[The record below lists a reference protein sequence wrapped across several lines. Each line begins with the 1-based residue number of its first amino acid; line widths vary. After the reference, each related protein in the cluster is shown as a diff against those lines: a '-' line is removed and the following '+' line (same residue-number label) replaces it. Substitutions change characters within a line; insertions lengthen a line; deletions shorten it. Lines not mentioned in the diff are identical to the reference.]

1 MGGDGTV
8 RCPACARE
16 VPIGAYCGNCGADL
30 TAKIGDGR
38 GRLRVREYVAEPR
51 ESLLRFA
58 PPSTLFPQLPARSR
72 RPFWFG
78 LLVLV
83 AVLVGFAVAGWQAP
97 LIATCVLGFPSVVL
111 AYLRHVDAAR
121 DLSTRWL
128 LVTAGVG
135 IALGVVWGLIGG
147 AIVANGSD
155 VGLDTGLTRGSVLLL
170 GLTIPVAGALLMLVP
185 ALLARVARSGDREPL
200 DGFTIGLL
208 GATAFTAATT
218 MARLAPQLA
227 TGPLTDGQPLSATL
241 VEAGIRG
248 FAMPLT
254 AAATGGFVGIALW
267 FDGRRDG
274 HDRGPAPRI
283 VGPAILLTMLLYAA
297 MGLSE
302 LIRVPDDIHLVLH
315 LAVSAVALSVLRIA
329 IQAAVLGET
338 HREAPAGPVLCAHC
352 DHIVPGMPFC
362 PCCGVATA
370 ATSRSSREA
379 RRAGPPGAG
388 DGDAGGSGSQ
398 PRSHPGYALAPGSYA
413 AVPVPR
419 VRPWR
424 IPVMVGLGMGVAAA
438 LAFSLSVA
446 ISPTGQVYNCPPD
459 CGRPPMGVPV
469 AANPRFFAANGEFSV
484 SYPAPG
490 SAYRV
495 DTDPN
500 GVVLDYTAGDK
511 GTMELFGQPAM
522 GRSPRQIVD
531 GLLKRSYPDAV
542 IKYEIPNATVG
553 YQLGYGAAADVFP
566 QDPDSRFTRLRVIVL
581 AAIKNDY
588 ALVASA
594 VGPFRRFS
602 RDFGPGHPSGANLE
616 LAMDMGKYVNSFMW
630 RGDPPR

>member
-1 MGGDGTV
+1 
-8 RCPACARE
+8 
-16 VPIGAYCGNCGADL
+16 
-30 TAKIGDGR
+30 
-38 GRLRVREYVAEPR
+38 
-51 ESLLRFA
+51 
-58 PPSTLFPQLPARSR
+58 
-72 RPFWFG
+72 
-78 LLVLV
+78 
-83 AVLVGFAVAGWQAP
+83 
-97 LIATCVLGFPSVVL
+97 
-111 AYLRHVDAAR
+111 
-121 DLSTRWL
+121 
-128 LVTAGVG
+128 
-135 IALGVVWGLIGG
+135 
-147 AIVANGSD
+147 
-155 VGLDTGLTRGSVLLL
+155 
-170 GLTIPVAGALLMLVP
+170 
-185 ALLARVARSGDREPL
+185 
-200 DGFTIGLL
+200 
-208 GATAFTAATT
+208 

-248 FAMPLT
+248 LAMPLT
-254 AAATGGFVGIALW
+254 AAATGGLVGIALW
-267 FDGRRDG
+267 FNGRAG
-274 HDRGPAPRI
+274 GPDRGPATRI
-283 VGPAILLTMLLYAA
+283 AGPAILLTMLLYAG

-302 LIRVPDDIHLVLH
+302 LLPVADDIHLALH
-315 LAVSAVALSVLRIA
+315 LAISALALFILRIA
-329 IQAAVLGET
+329 IQAAVLHEA
-338 HREAPAGPVLCAHC
+338 HREIPAGPVLCAHC
-352 DHIVPGMPFC
+352 DHIVPGMAFC
-362 PCCGVATA
+362 PSCGVAAA
-370 ATSRSSREA
+370 ATSRSSRGA
-379 RRAGPPGAG
+379 RRAVVVAAAADGA
-388 DGDAGGSGSQ
+388 DDTGSRS
-398 PRSHPGYALAPGSYA
+398 RSHPGYALPPGSYA
-413 AVPVPR
+413 AVPVRR

-424 IPVMVGLGMGVAAA
+424 IPVTVGVGMGVAAV

-490 SAYRV
+490 SSYRV
-495 DTDPN
+495 DSDPN

-522 GRSPRQIVD
+522 GRSSKQIVD
-531 GLLKRSYPDAV
+531 ELLKRSYPDAI

-553 YQLGYGAAADVFP
+553 YQLGYGVAADVYP
-566 QDPDSRFTRLRVIVL
+566 QDPDSRFTRLRVLVL

>member
-1 MGGDGTV
+1 MSGDAAV
-8 RCPACARE
+8 RCPACACD
-16 VPIGAYCGNCGADL
+16 VPVGAYCGNCGADL
-30 TAKIGDGR
+30 TAEVGDGR

-51 ESLLRFA
+51 ESLLKFSLA
-58 PPSTLFPQLPARSR
+58 STLFPQLPARSR
-72 RPFWFG
+72 RPLWLG

-83 AVLVGFAVAGWQAP
+83 AVLVAFAVAGWQAP

-111 AYLRHVDAAR
+111 AYLHHVDARR

-128 LVTAGVG
+128 LVTAGIGV
-135 IALGVVWGLIGG
+135 ALGVAWGLIGG
-147 AIVANGSD
+147 GIVADGSD
-155 VGLDTGLTRGSVLLL
+155 VGLDTGLTRGSVLLQ

-185 ALLARVARSGDREPL
+185 ALLARAARTGTRESL
-200 DGFTIGLL
+200 DGYSIGLL

-227 TGPLTDGQPLSATL
+227 TGPFTDGQPLSATI

-248 FAMPLT
+248 LAMPLT

-267 FDGRRDG
+267 FNGRADG
-274 HDRGPAPRI
+274 HDRGPAPRT
-283 VGPAILLTMLLYAA
+283 VGPAIVLTMLLYAA

-302 LIRVPDDIHLVLH
+302 LLPVADDIHLVLH
-315 LAVSAVALSVLRIA
+315 LVISAVALSVLRGA
-329 IQAAVLGET
+329 VQAAVLREA
-338 HREAPAGPVLCAHC
+338 HRETPAGPVLCMHC
-352 DHIVPGMPFC
+352 DHIVPGLPFC
-362 PCCGVATA
+362 PSCGVATA
-370 ATSRSSREA
+370 ATSRSSRDS
-379 RRAGPPGAG
+379 RRAAVVPAADTGAA
-388 DGDAGGSGSQ
+388 DSGAQ
-398 PRSHPGYALAPGSYA
+398 IRQHPGYALPAGSYA
-413 AVPVPR
+413 AVPLR
-419 VRPWR
+419 RIRLWR
-424 IPVMVGLGMGVAAA
+424 IPVTVGLVLGVAAA
-438 LAFSLSVA
+438 LAFSLSLA

-542 IKYEIPNATVG
+542 IKYEIPNALVG
-553 YQLGYGAAADVFP
+553 YQLGYGVAADVYP